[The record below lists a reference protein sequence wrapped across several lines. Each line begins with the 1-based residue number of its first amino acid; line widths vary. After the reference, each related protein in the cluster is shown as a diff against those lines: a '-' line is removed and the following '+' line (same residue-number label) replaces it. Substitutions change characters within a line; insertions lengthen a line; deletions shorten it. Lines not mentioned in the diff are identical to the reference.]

1 MMRTARLR
9 RNAGMAGVNGQ
20 VSFSSRP
27 QSSCFPASHQARRFV
42 RFRALRLTAYTSLM
56 LCAGAACAMWLGEVD
71 GTVKHHT
78 VSKNPPRSN
87 PCLVRSV
94 GGPECA
100 PSGMLHTLSTQGHD
114 YVYSCCAP
122 CSHDRVCREPECPM
136 LVSPLLRSGEGV
148 HCVRQDVSRCR
159 AEMSGAQPD
168 SGIV

>member
-42 RFRALRLTAYTSLM
+42 RFRALRLTAYLLDAVRRGSVRDV
-56 LCAGAACAMWLGEVD
+56 ARRGN
-71 GTVKHHT
+71 GTVKHLT